1 MGSWKREDFFSMT
14 ADEEVK
20 VKKRLAQLLQIRY
33 GSVQQDKA
41 FACPV
46 SGVQPYTL
54 DGIKQAQ
61 QDLMEAKRQLAAD
74 PQNTILIKEAKNKAS
89 IACVVSGLQINWRPL
104 KPVNRGYILDF
115 ADKKVPSWDSTLERR
130 AGGLDSS
137 VPLETQHL
145 AVTSVSS
152 CLALI
157 LSVVHAWKQ
166 GLLDA
171 ADKTPETECLITA
184 FKSIRVSLEV
194 GLTADEIGLVNELEN
209 LEQAERKRHGELDNI
224 LTVASWRKSAFA
236 HTLNGDS
243 CLDVFKYA
251 AALSDAK
258 SSPPPWVLDVLG
270 GKPDTFENRL
280 AGLKSKNKAW
290 LTSNK
295 VAPLHV
301 QMNSYANMSL
311 RHRFLRGFSDDAL
324 VPCSSFDLTEFL
336 ALFDCHVI

>member
-1 MGSWKREDFFSMT
+1 MGSWKREDFFSIT

-145 AVTSVSS
+145 AVTSV
-152 CLALI
+152 
-157 LSVVHAWKQ
+157 
-166 GLLDA
+166 
-171 ADKTPETECLITA
+171 
-184 FKSIRVSLEV
+184 

-258 SSPPPWVLDVLG
+258 TSPPPWVLDVLG

-324 VPCSSFDLTEFL
+324 VLCSRFDLTAFL
-336 ALFDCHVI
+336 ALFDCHVS